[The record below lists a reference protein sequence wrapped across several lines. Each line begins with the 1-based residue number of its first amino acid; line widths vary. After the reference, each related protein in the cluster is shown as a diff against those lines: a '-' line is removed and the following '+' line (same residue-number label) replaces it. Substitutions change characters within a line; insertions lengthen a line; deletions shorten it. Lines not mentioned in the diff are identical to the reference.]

1 MVQNCSG
8 RTTCTWIVI
17 IAVCLFFIG
26 GCAGSGLKHKEGSSS
41 QASVKAKKGP
51 IPVYYDFGDILIPN
65 ELKLQNKSSF
75 VYAAS
80 GRTVGVLSF
89 KANVE
94 VYSLIKFFETSME
107 NNNWKLV
114 SSFRSTRSLL
124 LFRKKNVTC
133 MINITELTFKTVVE
147 IWVAPEMHVGDSG

>member
-26 GCAGSGLKHKEGSSS
+26 GCAGSGLKQKKSSSS
-41 QASVKAKKGP
+41 QASVKTKKGP
-51 IPVYYDFGDILIPN
+51 IPVYYDFGDILIPK
-65 ELKLQNKSSF
+65 ELKLQKKLSF

-80 GRTVGVLSF
+80 GRTAGVLSF

-94 VYSLIKFFETSME
+94 VFSLIKFFETNME
-107 NNNWKLV
+107 KDNWKLV
-114 SSFRSTRSLL
+114 SSFRSPRSLL
-124 LFRKKNVTC
+124 LFRKENVTC
-133 MINITELTFKTVVE
+133 MINITEYTFNTVVE
-147 IWVAPEMHVGDSG
+147 IWVAPEMYIGESG

>member
-26 GCAGSGLKHKEGSSS
+26 GCAGSGLKQKKSSSS
-41 QASVKAKKGP
+41 QASVKTKKGP
-51 IPVYYDFGDILIPN
+51 IPVYYDFGDILIPK
-65 ELKLQNKSSF
+65 ELKLQKKLSF

-80 GRTVGVLSF
+80 GRTAGVLSF

-94 VYSLIKFFETSME
+94 VFSLIKFFETNME
-107 NNNWKLV
+107 KDNWKLI
-114 SSFRSTRSLL
+114 SSFRSPRSLL

-133 MINITELTFKTVVE
+133 MINITEYTFSTVVE
-147 IWVAPEMHVGDSG
+147 IWVAPEMYIGESG